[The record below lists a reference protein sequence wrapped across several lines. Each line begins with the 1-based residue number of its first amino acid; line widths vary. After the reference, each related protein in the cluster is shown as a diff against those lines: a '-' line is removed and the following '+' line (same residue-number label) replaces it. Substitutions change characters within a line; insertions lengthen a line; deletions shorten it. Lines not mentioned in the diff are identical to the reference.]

1 LIYKSNQ
8 VPSPSFLSKKPM
20 NTLAE
25 IFTPQALRALFPPER
40 SNDFFEALFGDAQDG
55 AYDISLAYR
64 GNTANTLSLEFLL
77 RQRPGQCLVCS
88 LTRGLPPVFSRHPVV
103 NVAGL
108 LPQIEKLAAGRIR
121 CAAWRLGETIQE
133 SEALHR
139 IPLTID
145 IAPV

>member
-1 LIYKSNQ
+1 
-8 VPSPSFLSKKPM
+8 M

-40 SNDFFEALFGDAQDG
+40 TNEFFEALFGDAADG

-64 GNTANTLSLEFLL
+64 GDTAHSLSLEFLL

-88 LTRGLPPVFSRHPVV
+88 LTRGLPPVFSRHPIV
-103 NVAGL
+103 NVSGL
-108 LPQIEKLAAGRIR
+108 AREIEKLAAGRIR
-121 CAAWRLGETIQE
+121 CTDWRLGETIQE

-139 IPLTID
+139 IPLTIN
-145 IAPV
+145 IVPA